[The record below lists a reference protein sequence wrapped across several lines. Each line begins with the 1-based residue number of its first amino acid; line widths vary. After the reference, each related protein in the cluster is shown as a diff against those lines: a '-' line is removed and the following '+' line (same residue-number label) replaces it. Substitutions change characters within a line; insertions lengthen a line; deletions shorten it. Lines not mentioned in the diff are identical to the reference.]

1 MQSHFKSLS
10 ICPFPLM
17 AKESAGWSQ
26 GFDWVSKNDHQ
37 DRGQVFDDIAG
48 MFGSGAGSKHW
59 VYVFGRTKD
68 SFPTAGVCDWLG
80 PRIQPTWPAWVGV
93 VDWSQEGGLHG
104 WERWVIIQETEQ
116 MNLTQVYHRKREQ
129 QYKKGKDKPCG
140 IGLLLRNIN
149 VKTWF
154 WTDRF
159 KFLCMCVLIYLYAY
173 MYFLILLRGSGSSD
187 IQW

>member
-10 ICPFPLM
+10 ICPFPPM

-26 GFDWVSKNDHQ
+26 GFDWFSKNDQQ

-80 PRIQPTWPAWVGV
+80 PRIQPTWPVFWQGQSSLSAGMSGSSRLEPRRWPPWLGEMGYNSG
-93 VDWSQEGGLHG
+93 DWANESESS
-104 WERWVIIQETEQ
+104 V
-116 MNLTQVYHRKREQ
+116 TQVCHRKREQ
-129 QYKKGKDKPCG
+129 QYKKGKDKCCG
-140 IGLLLRNIN
+140 IGLLLRNID

-154 WTDRF
+154 WTDR
-159 KFLCMCVLIYLYAY
+159 
-173 MYFLILLRGSGSSD
+173 
-187 IQW
+187 